1 MTSFHIAKRSVY
13 YFSDYF
19 MVKKIND
26 YISYVEKL
34 IGNTD
39 LLFLSPETCLDKTT
53 VRIFFSM
60 NLLHA
65 SIVLWYRFMPRN
77 GHVNFQGE
85 FFMARKMEPHI
96 SYGEKLVSLFVR
108 LLFEG
113 KSYSLNELCRILKCS
128 KPSVLRILNDIRKSY
143 GVTLDEEFRGREKY
157 VSARKSISKQ
167 PVLSLTESEWHVLSM
182 CRTFTERLLGRKL
195 FEEATQALLKSK
207 THLQE
212 GDRVTT
218 GHFACFRPGMI
229 DYTPYHEIIHTLIRA
244 MDSKKICLITYQAL
258 EEGRAKSYYIMPF
271 KLFSH
276 QDTVYL
282 HARKAR
288 TPGQK
293 YRAPEFDPLLAVHR
307 MKKIEITDRGF
318 EQPQNYDFDR
328 IFNLNFGVIKE
339 EAFEVEVEFTG
350 WAARYVAERIWSPDQ
365 KITGIGKNKIRLN
378 FTASSE
384 PEVISWVLSFGEE
397 AQLIEPNEMVNEM
410 ANKIKTMNAIYS

>member
-1 MTSFHIAKRSVY
+1 MTSFHIAKRFVY
-13 YFSDYF
+13 SFYDYF
-19 MVKKIND
+19 MAKKANN
-26 YISYVEKL
+26 YISYGEKWA
-34 IGNTD
+34 GNTD
-39 LLFLSPETCLDKTT
+39 LFFLPQSAFP
-53 VRIFFSM
+53 I

-65 SIVLWYRFMPRN
+65 SILLWYRSISRN
-77 GHVNFQGE
+77 DHANFQGE
-85 FFMARKMEPHI
+85 FFMAKKIEPYI
-96 SYGEKLVSLFVR
+96 SYGEKLISLFVR

-157 VSARKSISKQ
+157 VWAKKSTSKQ
-167 PVLSLTESEWHVLSM
+167 PILSMTESEWHVLSM
-182 CRTFTERLLGRKL
+182 CRTFTEHLLGRKL

-207 THLQE
+207 TYLQE
-212 GDRVTT
+212 GDKVTT

-244 MDSKKICLITYQAL
+244 MDSKRICLITYQAI
-258 EEGRAKSYYIMPF
+258 EERRAKSYYIMPF
-271 KLFSH
+271 KLFSR

-288 TPGQK
+288 APGQK
-293 YRAPEFDPLLAVHR
+293 YKAPEFDPLLAVHR

-339 EAFEVEVEFTG
+339 KAFEVEVEFTG
-350 WAARYVAERIWSPDQ
+350 WAALYVAERIWSPDQ
-365 KITGIGKNKIRLN
+365 KITKIGKNKIRLT

-384 PEVISWVLSFGEE
+384 AEVISWVLSFGEE
-397 AQLIEPNEMVNEM
+397 AKVLQPEWVVEKIL
-410 ANKIKTMNAIYS
+410 NKVRSTAVLYKKRES